1 MIGWFDGGAG
11 ASGDMLLGAFVG
23 AGVPLEVPSAS
34 IGTLDLGV
42 TLYSEQV
49 QRAGLDATRIHVE
62 VPDSTVVR
70 HLPDILELFAQLDA
84 GVRTIATAV
93 FERLAE
99 AEARVHG
106 TSIDEVHFHEV
117 GALDSIA
124 DIVGA
129 AACVVHL
136 GLDRIHCSA
145 LSLGSGSTRGAHGP
159 IPIPAPAVLEV
170 LTGVAPMQAGPAPFE
185 STTPTG
191 AAVLATIVDTWC
203 PMPPMTVTAVG
214 KGLADETAIRS
225 PTSCGSSLVARPDA
239 GATSARCDSSSETVE
254 EEFDECVEAG
264 VVITPAEGVGGLER
278 DEPVE

>member
-34 IGTLDLGV
+34 IGALDLGV
-42 TLYSEQV
+42 TLRSEQV

-93 FERLAE
+93 FDRLAD

-129 AACVVHL
+129 AACGEKL
-136 GLDRIHCSA
+136 
-145 LSLGSGSTRGAHGP
+145 
-159 IPIPAPAVLEV
+159 
-170 LTGVAPMQAGPAPFE
+170 
-185 STTPTG
+185 
-191 AAVLATIVDTWC
+191 
-203 PMPPMTVTAVG
+203 
-214 KGLADETAIRS
+214 
-225 PTSCGSSLVARPDA
+225 
-239 GATSARCDSSSETVE
+239 CDQ
-254 EEFDECVEAG
+254 
-264 VVITPAEGVGGLER
+264 PLLLL
-278 DEPVE
+278 

>member
-1 MIGWFDGGAG
+1 MFHTGTLVVTLPSAHTGGA
-11 ASGDMLLGAFVG
+11 
-23 AGVPLEVPSAS
+23 LEVRHEGETVRFDSAYGDDGPAPSLS
-34 IGTLDLGV
+34 IKQMKQTI
-42 TLYSEQV
+42 SE
-49 QRAGLDATRIHVE
+49 AGLAVADLLE
-62 VPDSTVVR
+62 KQDVVAR
-70 HLPDILELFAQLDA
+70 YAQA
-84 GVRTIATAV
+84 K
-93 FERLAE
+93 ERLAE

-214 KGLADETAIRS
+214 KGAGGRDSDQVANVLRLVLGS
-225 PTSCGSSLVARPDA
+225 PA
-239 GATSARCDSSSETVE
+239 
-254 EEFDECVEAG
+254 
-264 VVITPAEGVGGLER
+264 
-278 DEPVE
+278 

>member
-203 PMPPMTVTAVG
+203 PMPPMTVTTVG
-214 KGLADETAIRS
+214 KGAGGRDSDQVANVLRLVLGS
-225 PTSCGSSLVARPDA
+225 PA
-239 GATSARCDSSSETVE
+239 
-254 EEFDECVEAG
+254 
-264 VVITPAEGVGGLER
+264 
-278 DEPVE
+278 

>member
-1 MIGWFDGGAG
+1 M
-11 ASGDMLLGAFVG
+11 
-23 AGVPLEVPSAS
+23 
-34 IGTLDLGV
+34 
-42 TLYSEQV
+42 
-49 QRAGLDATRIHVE
+49 
-62 VPDSTVVR
+62 
-70 HLPDILELFAQLDA
+70 
-84 GVRTIATAV
+84 
-93 FERLAE
+93 
-99 AEARVHG
+99 
-106 TSIDEVHFHEV
+106 
-117 GALDSIA
+117 
-124 DIVGA
+124 
-129 AACVVHL
+129 
-136 GLDRIHCSA
+136 
-145 LSLGSGSTRGAHGP
+145 
-159 IPIPAPAVLEV
+159 LEV

-239 GATSARCDSSSETVE
+239 GATSRCDSSSETVE